1 MENIGSPK
9 SVELDGYVTLKRF
22 DGRVRLKTKTRKV
35 KHSQRARSR
44 KTNQTIRCEDIRNR
58 MPDQFMVI
66 AKKAKI
72 DEFKTERRESR
83 KAQRIAMRKAK
94 RAKR

>member
-1 MENIGSPK
+1 
-9 SVELDGYVTLKRF
+9 
-22 DGRVRLKTKTRKV
+22 
-35 KHSQRARSR
+35 
-44 KTNQTIRCEDIRNR
+44 